1 MIRIG
6 NELIFPPTSLSDA
19 TGLLCYGG
27 DLSIPRLLLAYR
39 SGIFPW
45 YSEDEPILWYSP
57 NPRFVLFPY
66 EIRISKSMRQVI
78 RRGRFEFRMNT
89 QFASVIRHCKEVDRH
104 GQCGTWINEDM
115 VSAYCELHTHG
126 HAISAECYEQGELVG
141 GLYGILGKRVFFGES
156 MFSLVPNASKFAF
169 IHLVDHYAQK
179 GIELIDCQMHTAH
192 LESLGG
198 RNIDRKQ
205 FESYLT

>member
-19 TGLLCYGG
+19 RGLLCYGG

-45 YSEDEPILWYSP
+45 YSEGEPILWYSP
-57 NPRFVLFPY
+57 NPRFVLFPD

-89 QFASVIRHCKEVDRH
+89 QFTSVIRHCKEVDRR
-104 GQCGTWINEDM
+104 GQPGTWINEDM
-115 VSAYCELHTHG
+115 VSAYCELHTQG

-169 IHLVDHYAQK
+169 IHLVEHYAQK
-179 GIELIDCQMHTAH
+179 DIELIDCQMHTAH

-205 FESYLT
+205 FESYLM